1 MDKLDT
7 ELFRV
12 TDHLPRLKS
21 LSLNNSRKK
30 SYSSISTALRYTSN
44 FAIAGLCAIFLTACN
59 PLTKL
64 GGSSGGSSSVES
76 FAQCANGP
84 ADLSG
89 QCRNTS
95 ALTPGALEAIG
106 TQEALAI
113 ALNTF
118 ATAQQVSAGSTPN
131 TLNIA
136 WSPYPGTAAGYFVY
150 YGPTTDTANTLA
162 SDLAI
167 GTANFDSSAPSI
179 SYQPTLDLGM
189 NTGATVCFRIY
200 AYDTARVPYEWHE
213 VQCRVV

>member
-1 MDKLDT
+1 MHT
-7 ELFRV
+7 ELFTE
-12 TDHLPRLKS
+12 TDHPPRLKS

-30 SYSSISTALRYTSN
+30 SYSSISTALRYTCN
-44 FAIAGLCAIFLTACN
+44 FAIAGVCAIFLTACN
-59 PLTKL
+59 PLAKL
-64 GGSSGGSSSVES
+64 GGSSDGSSSVSS

-136 WSPYPGTAAGYFVY
+136 WSPYPGSVSGYYVY
-150 YGPTTDTANTLA
+150 YGSASDTTTNLA
-162 SDLAI
+162 SDLPI
-167 GTANFDSSAPSI
+167 GVSNLNTSAPSV
-179 SYQPTLDLGM
+179 SYQPALDLGL
-189 NTGATVCFRIY
+189 NTGDSVCFRIL
-200 AYDTARVPYEWHE
+200 AYDTARVPYTWSE
-213 VQCRVV
+213 VQCTVV